1 MRPHGSPAL
10 LEGRR
15 LRAVDLL
22 ALGLRPAEV
31 ARRVHCHPSSVIRWR
46 DTVERHGRSG
56 LKAKPIPGRPWKLTK
71 TQCARLVD
79 ILRKGAVARGY
90 ATEVWTTLRIAE
102 VIKEEFGKCYHRD
115 HIGRLMHRL
124 KWSHRKPKRRAV
136 QRDEKKIER
145 WMKEEWPRIKKGLH
159 GWRPTSCS

>member
-1 MRPHGSPAL
+1 M

-102 VIKEEFGKCYHRD
+102 AVKEMTEGDFGFHPIWKNHVNYVREAD
-115 HIGRLMHRL
+115 VEKL
-124 KWSHRKPKRRAV
+124 KKEAGLK
-136 QRDEKKIER
+136 ELKIE
-145 WMKEEWPRIKKGLH
+145 K
-159 GWRPTSCS
+159 